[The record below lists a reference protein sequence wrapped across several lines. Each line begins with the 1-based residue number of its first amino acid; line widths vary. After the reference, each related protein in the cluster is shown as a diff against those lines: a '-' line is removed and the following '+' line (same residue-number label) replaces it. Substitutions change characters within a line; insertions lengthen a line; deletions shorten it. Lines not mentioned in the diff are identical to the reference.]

1 MRLLFV
7 ADGRSP
13 IAIHWMRYFA
23 ERGDEVHLASTFRCS
38 PALPLRSVDFTPVA
52 YSQARSAAPRPA
64 GGLTRT
70 ARLQRAIRYLLGPLT
85 IPRAARALRRVQDRI
100 RPDLVHAMRI
110 PFEGMLAADAYDG
123 TPLLISIWGNDLTLH
138 APSNPMMR
146 HYASWAL
153 GVAQGLHADCRRDIR
168 LGKSWG
174 FGTSQPTCIVPGNGG
189 VRIDIF
195 HPPAA
200 PVEAPVIVNPRGARS
215 YVRTDIF
222 LQAAALVLARR
233 SDARFLCPALAGD
246 RPALDWIEK
255 LQIGKAVELLPKLSE
270 IEMADLLRR
279 SQVLVSPSVHDG
291 TPNSLLEGMASGCLP
306 VAGDLESIREWITP
320 GRNGLLADA
329 TNVHDLADAM
339 LEALANKNL
348 RLEAAGLNRDI
359 ILERAE
365 YALCMRQVDM
375 FYQRIISS
383 R

>member
-1 MRLLFV
+1 
-7 ADGRSP
+7 
-13 IAIHWMRYFA
+13 MRYFA

-38 PALPLRSVDFTPVA
+38 PELPLRGVDFTPVA
-52 YSQARSAAPRPA
+52 YSQARSGAAASA

-70 ARLQRAIRYLLGPLT
+70 ARLKRALRYFLGPLT
-85 IPRAARALRRVQDRI
+85 VPRAARALRRIQDRVQ
-100 RPDLVHAMRI
+100 PDLVHAMRI

-146 HYASWAL
+146 HYAGWAL
-153 GVAQGLHADCRRDIR
+153 GVAHGLHADCRRDIR
-168 LGKSWG
+168 LGRSWG
-174 FGTSQPTCIVPGNGG
+174 FPPSRPTCIVPGNGG
-189 VRIDIF
+189 VRVDIF
-195 HPPAA
+195 HAPAT

-233 SDARFLCPALAGD
+233 PDARFLCPALAGD
-246 RPALDWIEK
+246 RPALDLLEK
-255 LQIGKAVELLPKLSE
+255 LQIGNAVELLPSLSE
-270 IEMADLLRR
+270 TEMADLLRR

-306 VAGDLESIREWITP
+306 VAGNLESIREWITP

-329 TNVHDLADAM
+329 TNARDLADAM

-348 RLEAAGLNRDI
+348 RLQAADLNRDI
-359 ILERAE
+359 VLERAE
-365 YALCMRQVDM
+365 YTRCMRQVDT